1 VLRLVAA
8 AAFACAGFAAAF
20 ALAPWL
26 WLAVVANMAIGTTLA
41 IIGPG
46 IFAGLSLAIPPRA
59 RSMGFSLG
67 ALWVIPGLVVLPAI
81 GLLSDGIGIQAGMLV
96 LLPVFV
102 VGGLIVASGA
112 DQLPADIQQV
122 RTQAVARSEH
132 LYERRQGRAE
142 LLLCRGLD
150 VGYGDVQVLFGVD
163 LEVVEGEIVA
173 LLGTNG
179 AAKSTLL
186 QAICGVV
193 EADKGAVVF
202 DGRDITHT
210 PPEEIARLG
219 VTLMPGGQGV
229 FPSLTVQEN
238 LRMAGWL
245 HRERSEGVDQVLD
258 RFPVLAQRLD
268 EPAANLSGGQQQMLA
283 LGMAFV
289 ARPRL
294 LLIDELSLGLA
305 PAVVEQLLPMLRTI
319 RDPALRRRTRR
330 FGIVH
335 LSGGHEVDDLAP
347 LEVALADRGVTLA
360 RAVAYASPV
369 DLQRDAPAVVARL
382 REAGVTSVLF
392 AGDPIA
398 PAALTRAATEQGWFP
413 EWVVIGAG
421 YTDSTLFAR
430 TYGQR
435 QWAHAFGVT
444 FLPARVDP
452 ASEGGEGATD
462 LYRWFHGHAP
472 PAASAGLTVL
482 DLELLYG
489 AVQGAG
495 PELTPRTFQQALF
508 GGPPTPAGDVT
519 FPVLSWGD
527 HGLWPSTDHGGID
540 DATLVW
546 WNPRAR
552 GPDEAGDHGTGMYE
566 YVDGGRRY
574 LPGEWPTAPLP
585 LFAAEGAVA
594 IYDRPPPVAAVA
606 ERRGTPQ

>member
-1 VLRLVAA
+1 
-8 AAFACAGFAAAF
+8 
-20 ALAPWL
+20 
-26 WLAVVANMAIGTTLA
+26 
-41 IIGPG
+41 
-46 IFAGLSLAIPPRA
+46 
-59 RSMGFSLG
+59 
-67 ALWVIPGLVVLPAI
+67 
-81 GLLSDGIGIQAGMLV
+81 
-96 LLPVFV
+96 
-102 VGGLIVASGA
+102 
-112 DQLPADIQQV
+112 
-122 RTQAVARSEH
+122 
-132 LYERRQGRAE
+132 
-142 LLLCRGLD
+142 
-150 VGYGDVQVLFGVD
+150 
-163 LEVVEGEIVA
+163 
-173 LLGTNG
+173 
-179 AAKSTLL
+179 
-186 QAICGVV
+186 
-193 EADKGAVVF
+193 
-202 DGRDITHT
+202 
-210 PPEEIARLG
+210 
-219 VTLMPGGQGV
+219 
-229 FPSLTVQEN
+229 
-238 LRMAGWL
+238 
-245 HRERSEGVDQVLD
+245 
-258 RFPVLAQRLD
+258 
-268 EPAANLSGGQQQMLA
+268 
-283 LGMAFV
+283 MAFV

-305 PAVVEQLLPMLRTI
+305 PAVVEQLLPMLRSTWPGGSADAPV
-319 RDPALRRRTRR
+319 RHRPPVRRSRGRR
-330 FGIVH
+330 PRAAG
-335 LSGGHEVDDLAP
+335 SRARRPG
-347 LEVALADRGVTLA
+347 GVTLA

-430 TYGQR
+430 TYDQR

-482 DLELLYG
+482 DLELLDG

-585 LFAAEGAVA
+585 LLAAEGAVA